1 MAFAIITGIAT
12 RQGMPVFK
20 AAIEAAGARVLDEKA
35 VTVEVDG
42 ARSDADAEA
51 VVTAALQGVK
61 ASSAYGFM
69 IKYIGA

>member
-20 AAIEAAGARVLDEKA
+20 AAIEAAGARVVDAKS

-42 ARSDADAEA
+42 TRADAEEL
-51 VVTAALQGVK
+51 VTAALQGVK
-61 ASSAYGFM
+61 SSSTSGFM

>member
-20 AAIEAAGARVLDEKA
+20 AAIEAAGARVVDEKA

-42 ARSDADAEA
+42 TRSDAEA
-51 VVTAALQGVK
+51 VVTAALKDVK
-61 ASSAYGFM
+61 ASSTYGFM

>member
-20 AAIEAAGARVLDEKA
+20 AAIEAAGARVVDEKA
-35 VTVEVDG
+35 VTVEVYG
-42 ARSDADAEA
+42 TRSDAEA
-51 VVTAALQGVK
+51 VVTAALKVVK
-61 ASSAYGFM
+61 ASSTYGFM